1 MIFLVI
7 PFLIAELILSLKVIE
22 TMGALWSLVWIVGSI
37 TVGVI
42 LLKNSSNALIGSLG
56 AVSKGKWD
64 LNNLQN
70 ASAAYM
76 LGALLLIVPG
86 ILSDI
91 FGIIALCYVL
101 YLSFIAKIRPEKTN
115 FTQKGDEDVI
125 DVEVID
131 HDHRDDHSVSSK
143 R

>member
-42 LLKNSSNALIGSLG
+42 LLKNSTNAFVGSLG
-56 AVSKGKWD
+56 AVSKGKLD

-115 FTQKGDEDVI
+115 FTHKGDEDVI

>member
-1 MIFLVI
+1 MIFLII

-22 TMGALWSLVWIVGSI
+22 SIGALWSLVWIIGSI
-37 TVGVI
+37 MVGVI
-42 LLKNSSNALIGSLG
+42 LLKNSQNALFGSLS

-70 ASAAYM
+70 AGAAYM
-76 LGALLLIVPG
+76 IGALLLIIPG

-115 FTQKGDEDVI
+115 FTHKGDNDVI

>member
-42 LLKNSSNALIGSLG
+42 LLKNSTNAFFGSLG